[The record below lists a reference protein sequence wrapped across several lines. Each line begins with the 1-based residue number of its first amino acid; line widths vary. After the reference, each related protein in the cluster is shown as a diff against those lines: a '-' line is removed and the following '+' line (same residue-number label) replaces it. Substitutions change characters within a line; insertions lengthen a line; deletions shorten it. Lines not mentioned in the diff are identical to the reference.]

1 MRRKPHVG
9 YDKKSAESDNKN
21 RSDSS
26 SSSKK
31 SKKQSYAANLIIHD
45 KNKKIPLTER
55 LVKLVILVALRMV
68 IKPSKWKDPK
78 KNYALIDKTYDRIMS
93 SDFVYIPSSIA
104 FYMIMAFMPIMSM
117 IMVVSDLDFMHDL
130 IYFTDSKTTKENNAI
145 AEIIGKFIPGMKD
158 LISQVHNAVGGGS
171 KLVQLGSRIAL
182 IVSLVISA
190 WIAAGGFSKL
200 IFTMSHI
207 YGHKYVGGYWMNK
220 FRGISMVVIFTL
232 SLTFAL
238 AVNIYVDHLIRNSS
252 LPYIWQQVASYSFL
266 IVGLSVLIFCGFIVL
281 YRFSPRYKTK
291 IRWIVPGAMTSAIPT
306 ILFLAGFG
314 PITSFWDYSSFGAIG
329 AIMYL
334 AMAALFVIYFIFVG
348 IIVNASYH
356 KTFIGKVEKKWTFS
370 RK

>member
-9 YDKKSAESDNKN
+9 YEKKITESENKS
-21 RSDSS
+21 RSDISS
-26 SSSKK
+26 SGKK
-31 SKKQSYAANLIIHD
+31 GKKQSYAANLIIHD
-45 KNKKIPLTER
+45 RNKKIPLTER
-55 LVKLVILVALRMV
+55 FVKLIILIALRIV

-104 FYMIMAFMPIMSM
+104 FYIIMAFMPIISM

-130 IYFTDSKTTKENNAI
+130 IYFDSKSSKDNNAV

-158 LISQVHNAVGGGS
+158 LISQVHNAINGS
-171 KLVQLGSRIAL
+171 SKFAQLGSKIAL

-220 FRGISMVVIFTL
+220 FRGITMVVIFTL

-238 AVNIYVDHLIRNSS
+238 AVNVYVDHLIRKSS
-252 LPYIWQQVASYSFL
+252 LPHIWQQVVSYAFL
-266 IVGLSVLIFCGFIVL
+266 IVGLSVLIFCGFVVL

-291 IRWIVPGAMTSAIPT
+291 IRWIIPGAMTSAIPT

-334 AMAALFVIYFIFVG
+334 AMAALFVVYFIFVG